1 MSDPNPR
8 DGLIELTGLRAL
20 GYHGVFD
27 FERRDGQEFVVD
39 VTLSVDTRVAAASDD
54 LADTVDYGE
63 VAAAVHARIS
73 GEPHNLIETL
83 AERIA
88 EDCLADARV
97 RSVEVVVHKPSAPVG
112 VAFSDVRVRI
122 VREQEGR

>member
-1 MSDPNPR
+1 MSDATSR
-8 DGLIELTGLRAL
+8 DGLIELTGLRAV

-39 VTLSVDTRVAAASDD
+39 VTLSVDTRPAAASDD
-54 LADTVDYGE
+54 LADTVNYGE
-63 VAAAVHARIS
+63 VAAAVHARIT
-73 GEPHNLIETL
+73 GDPHDLIETL

-88 EDCLADARV
+88 DDCLADARV
-97 RSVEVVVHKPSAPVG
+97 RWVEVVVHKPSAPVG

-122 VREQEGR
+122 IRQREGA